1 MKKISKYGIKIKNF
15 QAGSLYQCNIGVRK
29 NYDYTKAMFANNLL
43 MYYLLDNG
51 LKVENGWTRDIV
63 CIEFDY
69 GSRSYE
75 EETEHLDKMIEK
87 DDRYSEEV
95 IDFFKDLKQQ
105 ADLNKHLFD
114 KKSVDEIREI
124 FYQNG
129 VEIRHDIK
137 NKKGKTIKEEIT
149 HYKML
154 YRSTGKAKKGSCMFI
169 CDRLYDKAIK
179 FLRMGLKLPK
189 ENAPIVEM
197 SAYSSLIASSI
208 VDTIRINPKNILIL
222 KDVDSFFNTNV
233 ISVETDEYKHCIAVS
248 KENYQL
254 KNTMF
259 DGQCLIDESIFPK
272 WGEGYVLLRHHMC
285 KMACFK
291 TKIQKFFKDY
301 YGDNYNTATVKD
313 MFGNDHYV
321 KDIEL
326 ITTDNAMKWLKFDVS
341 YDYWCN
347 KVYENG
353 CQFGIVKTA
362 HKSKLGDVQ
371 KMSYQMINTLDINIM
386 PNVVQKSV
394 EYIEQLKGDN
404 EVFLQYLRD
413 NKNFSNDYEVLV
425 ALCEQNMDFTRSEY
439 FRNRKRKI
447 IESYVKNFKF
457 GKVIQDADN
466 LVFVGSPYAMLLY
479 TVGEDVENDSTF
491 NQEKDAIQCF
501 TQRFNDGEHLACFRS
516 PHNSQHNISH
526 LHNVYSEEYF
536 KYFDFGRQII
546 ALNTLHTDIQDRL
559 NGCDFDSDSGY
570 ITNQKNIVQCAKNCY
585 LNYPTIVNNIPKD
598 KNKYDNTLLSHAI
611 VDNKLAQA
619 QMAIGS
625 SSNLAQVSI
634 TYSYNFDDQKYKDYV
649 CILSVLAQ
657 VAIDNAKRTF
667 DIDLESEIDRIKV
680 DMCVSKY
687 KYPTFWLNIRKDFN
701 KKHDELKKYLK
712 DINEL
717 KIVPK
722 EIEDGEKT
730 MEEFLTK
737 LKADIK
743 KKDRINRSL
752 KCPMNYLCDLKLT
765 KQRNENS
772 TLSMNHF
779 FNKYELETNR
789 RQSKKVEELI
799 EKYSLDLYNNI
810 MDDNKEYTDYGYS
823 DEDSLLLRSDFDQLI
838 EDIKKV
844 YISKNYVGL
853 MSWLIDRAFLITSNT
868 KRNKNTIDR
877 KTNENKALLLKVL
890 YNINPQNVLQ
900 IFSKNI

>member
-1 MKKISKYGIKIKNF
+1 MKKVSKYGIKIKNF

-87 DDRYSEEV
+87 DDKYSEEV
-95 IDFFKDLKQQ
+95 IDFFKDLKKQ

-222 KDVDSFFNTNV
+222 KDIDSFFSTNV
-233 ISVETDEYKHCIAVS
+233 ISVETDEYKHCIAIP

-259 DGQCLIDESIFPK
+259 DGQGLIDESIFPK
-272 WGEGYVLLRHHMC
+272 WGEGYILLRHHMC

-301 YGDNYNTATVKD
+301 YGDNYNIVTVKD

-371 KMSYQMINTLDINIM
+371 KMSYQMINTLDIDIM

-439 FRNRKRKI
+439 FRSRKIKI
-447 IESYVKNFKF
+447 IESYAKNFKF

-491 NQEKDAIQCF
+491 NQEKDAVQCF
-501 TQRFNDGEHLACFRS
+501 TQRFDDGEYLACFRS

-570 ITNQKNIVQCAKNCY
+570 ITNQKNIVECAKNCY

-712 DINEL
+712 DVIEL
-717 KIVPK
+717 KIIPK
-722 EIEDGEKT
+722 EVESGEKT

-737 LKADIK
+737 LKSDIK

-772 TLSMNHF
+772 TLPMSHF

-799 EKYSLDLYNNI
+799 EKYSLDLY
-810 MDDNKEYTDYGYS
+810 DDWHSKVGTELEEDAL
-823 DEDSLLLRSDFDQLI
+823 DENSLLLRSDFDQLI

-844 YISKNYVGL
+844 YISKNYIGL
-853 MSWLIDRAFLITSNT
+853 MSWLIDRAFLITPNIQS
-868 KRNKNTIDR
+868 NKNKTDR

-890 YNINPQNVLQ
+890 YDINPQNVLQ
-900 IFSKNI
+900 IFSKNA

>member
-1 MKKISKYGIKIKNF
+1 MKKVSKYGIKIKNF

-87 DDRYSEEV
+87 DDKYSEEV

-222 KDVDSFFNTNV
+222 KDIDSFFSTNV
-233 ISVETDEYKHCIAVS
+233 ISVETDEYKHCIAVP

-259 DGQCLIDESIFPK
+259 DGQGLIDESIFPK
-272 WGEGYVLLRHHMC
+272 WGEGYILLRHHMC

-371 KMSYQMINTLDINIM
+371 KMSYQMINTLDIDIM

-439 FRNRKRKI
+439 FRSRKRKI

-457 GKVIQDADN
+457 GKVIQNADN

-491 NQEKDAIQCF
+491 SQEKDAVQCF
-501 TQRFNDGEHLACFRS
+501 TQRFDDGEYLACFRS

-570 ITNQKNIVQCAKNCY
+570 ITNQKNIVECAKNCY

-712 DINEL
+712 DVIEL
-717 KIVPK
+717 KIIPK
-722 EIEDGEKT
+722 EVESGEKT

-737 LKADIK
+737 LKSDIK

-752 KCPMNYLCDLKLT
+752 KCPMNYLCDLKLA

-772 TLSMNHF
+772 TLPMSHF

-838 EDIKKV
+838 EDIKKI

-853 MSWLIDRAFLITSNT
+853 MSWMIDRAFLITPNSQMGAPHS
-868 KRNKNTIDR
+868 DR

-890 YNINPQNVLQ
+890 YDINPQNVLQ
-900 IFSKNI
+900 IFSKNA

>member
-1 MKKISKYGIKIKNF
+1 MKKVSKYGIKIKNF

-87 DDRYSEEV
+87 DDKYSEEV

-222 KDVDSFFNTNV
+222 KDIDSFFSTNV
-233 ISVETDEYKHCIAVS
+233 ISVETDEYKHCIAVP
-248 KENYQL
+248 KENYEL

-259 DGQCLIDESIFPK
+259 DGQGLIDESIFPK
-272 WGEGYVLLRHHMC
+272 WGDGYILLRHHMC

-301 YGDNYNTATVKD
+301 YGDNYNIATVKD

-371 KMSYQMINTLDINIM
+371 KMSYQMINTLDIDIM

-491 NQEKDAIQCF
+491 NQEKDAVQCF
-501 TQRFNDGEHLACFRS
+501 TQRFDDGEYLACFRS

-570 ITNQKNIVQCAKNCY
+570 ITNQKNIVECAKNCY

-712 DINEL
+712 DVIEL
-717 KIVPK
+717 KIIPK
-722 EIEDGEKT
+722 EVESGEKT

-737 LKADIK
+737 LKSDIK

-772 TLSMNHF
+772 TLPMSHF

-838 EDIKKV
+838 EDIKKI

-853 MSWLIDRAFLITSNT
+853 MSWLIDRAFGISQQVQNHSHLT
-868 KRNKNTIDR
+868 DR

-890 YNINPQNVLQ
+890 YDINPQNVLQ
-900 IFSKNI
+900 IFSKNA

>member
-1 MKKISKYGIKIKNF
+1 MKKVSKYGIKIKNF

-87 DDRYSEEV
+87 DDKYSEEV

-222 KDVDSFFNTNV
+222 KDIDSFFSTNV
-233 ISVETDEYKHCIAVS
+233 ISVETDEYKHCIAVP

-259 DGQCLIDESIFPK
+259 DGQGLIDESIFPK
-272 WGEGYVLLRHHMC
+272 WGEGYILLRHHMC

-301 YGDNYNTATVKD
+301 YGDNYNIATVKD

-362 HKSKLGDVQ
+362 HKSKLGDVH
-371 KMSYQMINTLDINIM
+371 KMSYHMINTLNIDII
-386 PNVVQKSV
+386 PRVV
-394 EYIEQLKGDN
+394 
-404 EVFLQYLRD
+404 
-413 NKNFSNDYEVLV
+413 
-425 ALCEQNMDFTRSEY
+425 
-439 FRNRKRKI
+439 
-447 IESYVKNFKF
+447 
-457 GKVIQDADN
+457 
-466 LVFVGSPYAMLLY
+466 
-479 TVGEDVENDSTF
+479 
-491 NQEKDAIQCF
+491 
-501 TQRFNDGEHLACFRS
+501 
-516 PHNSQHNISH
+516 
-526 LHNVYSEEYF
+526 
-536 KYFDFGRQII
+536 
-546 ALNTLHTDIQDRL
+546 
-559 NGCDFDSDSGY
+559 
-570 ITNQKNIVQCAKNCY
+570 
-585 LNYPTIVNNIPKD
+585 VN
-598 KNKYDNTLLSHAI
+598 A
-611 VDNKLAQA
+611 A
-619 QMAIGS
+619 
-625 SSNLAQVSI
+625 
-634 TYSYNFDDQKYKDYV
+634 
-649 CILSVLAQ
+649 
-657 VAIDNAKRTF
+657 
-667 DIDLESEIDRIKV
+667 
-680 DMCVSKY
+680 
-687 KYPTFWLNIRKDFN
+687 
-701 KKHDELKKYLK
+701 
-712 DINEL
+712 
-717 KIVPK
+717 
-722 EIEDGEKT
+722 
-730 MEEFLTK
+730 
-737 LKADIK
+737 
-743 KKDRINRSL
+743 
-752 KCPMNYLCDLKLT
+752 
-765 KQRNENS
+765 
-772 TLSMNHF
+772 
-779 FNKYELETNR
+779 
-789 RQSKKVEELI
+789 
-799 EKYSLDLYNNI
+799 
-810 MDDNKEYTDYGYS
+810 
-823 DEDSLLLRSDFDQLI
+823 
-838 EDIKKV
+838 
-844 YISKNYVGL
+844 
-853 MSWLIDRAFLITSNT
+853 
-868 KRNKNTIDR
+868 
-877 KTNENKALLLKVL
+877 
-890 YNINPQNVLQ
+890 
-900 IFSKNI
+900 

>member
-1 MKKISKYGIKIKNF
+1 MKKVSKYGIKIKNF

-87 DDRYSEEV
+87 DDKYSEEV

-114 KKSVDEIREI
+114 KKSVNEIREI

-222 KDVDSFFNTNV
+222 KDIDSFFSTNV
-233 ISVETDEYKHCIAVS
+233 ISVETDEYKHCIAIP

-259 DGQCLIDESIFPK
+259 DGQGLIDESIFPK
-272 WGEGYVLLRHHMC
+272 WGEGYILLRHHMC

-371 KMSYQMINTLDINIM
+371 KMSYQMINTLDIDIM

-491 NQEKDAIQCF
+491 SQEKDAIQCF
-501 TQRFNDGEHLACFRS
+501 TQRFDDGEYLACFRS

-570 ITNQKNIVQCAKNCY
+570 ITNQKNIVECAKNCY

-712 DINEL
+712 DVIEL
-717 KIVPK
+717 KIIPK
-722 EIEDGEKT
+722 EVESGEKT

-737 LKADIK
+737 LKSDIK

-772 TLSMNHF
+772 TLPMSHF

-838 EDIKKV
+838 EDIKKI

-853 MSWLIDRAFLITSNT
+853 MSWLIDRAFLITPNSQMGAPHS
-868 KRNKNTIDR
+868 DR

-890 YNINPQNVLQ
+890 YDINPQNVLQ
-900 IFSKNI
+900 IFSKNA

>member
-1 MKKISKYGIKIKNF
+1 MKKVSKYGIKIKNF

-87 DDRYSEEV
+87 DDKYSEEV
-95 IDFFKDLKQQ
+95 IDFFKDLKRQ

-222 KDVDSFFNTNV
+222 KDIDSFFSTNV
-233 ISVETDEYKHCIAVS
+233 ISVETDEYKHCIAIP

-259 DGQCLIDESIFPK
+259 DGQGLIDESIFPK
-272 WGEGYVLLRHHMC
+272 WGEGYILLRHHMC

-362 HKSKLGDVQ
+362 HKSKLGEVQ
-371 KMSYQMINTLDINIM
+371 KMSYQMINTLDIDIM

-439 FRNRKRKI
+439 FRSRKRKI

-501 TQRFNDGEHLACFRS
+501 TQRFDDGE
-516 PHNSQHNISH
+516 
-526 LHNVYSEEYF
+526 Y
-536 KYFDFGRQII
+536 
-546 ALNTLHTDIQDRL
+546 
-559 NGCDFDSDSGY
+559 
-570 ITNQKNIVQCAKNCY
+570 
-585 LNYPTIVNNIPKD
+585 
-598 KNKYDNTLLSHAI
+598 
-611 VDNKLAQA
+611 
-619 QMAIGS
+619 
-625 SSNLAQVSI
+625 
-634 TYSYNFDDQKYKDYV
+634 
-649 CILSVLAQ
+649 
-657 VAIDNAKRTF
+657 
-667 DIDLESEIDRIKV
+667 
-680 DMCVSKY
+680 
-687 KYPTFWLNIRKDFN
+687 
-701 KKHDELKKYLK
+701 
-712 DINEL
+712 
-717 KIVPK
+717 
-722 EIEDGEKT
+722 
-730 MEEFLTK
+730 
-737 LKADIK
+737 
-743 KKDRINRSL
+743 
-752 KCPMNYLCDLKLT
+752 
-765 KQRNENS
+765 
-772 TLSMNHF
+772 
-779 FNKYELETNR
+779 
-789 RQSKKVEELI
+789 
-799 EKYSLDLYNNI
+799 
-810 MDDNKEYTDYGYS
+810 
-823 DEDSLLLRSDFDQLI
+823 
-838 EDIKKV
+838 
-844 YISKNYVGL
+844 
-853 MSWLIDRAFLITSNT
+853 
-868 KRNKNTIDR
+868 
-877 KTNENKALLLKVL
+877 
-890 YNINPQNVLQ
+890 
-900 IFSKNI
+900 

>member
-1 MKKISKYGIKIKNF
+1 MKKVSKYGIKIKNF

-87 DDRYSEEV
+87 DDKYSEEV

-222 KDVDSFFNTNV
+222 KDIDSFFSTNV
-233 ISVETDEYKHCIAVS
+233 ISVETDEYKHCIAVP

-259 DGQCLIDESIFPK
+259 DGQGLIDESIFFF
-272 WGEGYVLLRHHMC
+272 WGEGYILLRHHMC

-371 KMSYQMINTLDINIM
+371 KMSYQMINTLDIDIM
-386 PNVVQKSV
+386 PNVVEKSV
-394 EYIEQLKGDN
+394 EYINKLKSDD

-439 FRNRKRKI
+439 FRSRKRKI

-491 NQEKDAIQCF
+491 NQEKDAVQCF
-501 TQRFNDGEHLACFRS
+501 TQRFDDGEYLACFRS

-570 ITNQKNIVQCAKNCY
+570 ITNQKNIVECAKNCY

-712 DINEL
+712 DVIEL
-717 KIVPK
+717 KIIPK
-722 EIEDGEKT
+722 EVESGEKT

-737 LKADIK
+737 LKSDIK

-772 TLSMNHF
+772 TLPMSHF

-838 EDIKKV
+838 EDIKKI

-853 MSWLIDRAFLITSNT
+853 MSWLIDRAFGISQQVQNHSHLA
-868 KRNKNTIDR
+868 DR

-890 YNINPQNVLQ
+890 YDINPQNVLQ
-900 IFSKNI
+900 IFSKNA